1 MSDYETSYDPKYG
14 YNRNA
19 FAHKTLPM
27 KIVGKT
33 VKLIAMPIDLPAKP
47 STITKTSSDQQAAEK
62 ISPTSPSSA
71 NGDAAYVNIPA
82 EQADELNVSGQA
94 VPADGK
100 EATHELV
107 PEKDENGG
115 IERE

>member
-33 VKLIAMPIDLPAKP
+33 VKLIAMPIGLPAKP
-47 STITKTSSDQQAAEK
+47 STITKTSSDHQAAEK
-62 ISPTSPSSA
+62 ISMEMQPMSIFQPSKQM
-71 NGDAAYVNIPA
+71 N
-82 EQADELNVSGQA
+82 L
-94 VPADGK
+94 
-100 EATHELV
+100 T
-107 PEKDENGG
+107 
-115 IERE
+115 